1 MWWRDYGQGGASGP
15 TLLLRAAD
23 GGSNRPFGQIVAGSQ
38 DPAFKRAMAR
48 FLLWPCQRLGGGS
61 ERAAIAGDC
70 AAFLASSVA
79 RGTMAVF
86 IDEVWSMKLLRK
98 ELDIHLPSVGVMI
111 RVTEDGVELLADRV
125 NLKSPSQGVFHVDKD
140 NWIITPDPLGGIEL
154 HSADAAA
161 RFERENRAGDNVHEL
176 QFVRNEE
183 GSNV

>member
-1 MWWRDYGQGGASGP
+1 MRYGAFFVVAMPSLGVGDEIAV
-15 TLLLRAAD
+15 
-23 GGSNRPFGQIVAGSQ
+23 IVAY
-38 DPAFKRAMAR
+38 A
-48 FLLWPCQRLGGGS
+48 
-61 ERAAIAGDC
+61 
-70 AAFLASSVA
+70 AAFLASIA
-79 RGTMAVF
+79 PYGRMAVF
-86 IDEVWSMKLLRK
+86 IDELWSMKLLRK